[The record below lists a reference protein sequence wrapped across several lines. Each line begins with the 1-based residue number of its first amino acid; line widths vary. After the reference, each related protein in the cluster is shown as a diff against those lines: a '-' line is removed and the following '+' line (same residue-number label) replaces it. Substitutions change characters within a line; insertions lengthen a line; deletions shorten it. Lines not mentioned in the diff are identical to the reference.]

1 MDSNIKP
8 NFIPIEIIN
17 SVKSFATNEKTI
29 KILFLILFSIVLIV
43 VLMNTFSNIS
53 ILTKASD
60 NENVNSGNT
69 TVYLIL
75 NIILLLI
82 VIGFV
87 AFYIYRLVNPRS
99 LTGETNGINPQ
110 NVKFGGSVLVG
121 PTTTYAD
128 SISTIEIEKFKGLDI
143 SNLRPSAC
151 KSKTECSTRSPDG
164 RTIQD
169 PRDIPAKCK
178 DAYGSRNLPK

>member
-1 MDSNIKP
+1 MSSNIKP
-8 NFIPIEIIN
+8 NLIPNEIIN
-17 SVKSFATNEKTI
+17 SVKSFAKNEKTV
-29 KILFLILFSIVLIV
+29 KILFLILFSTVLIV

-99 LTGETNGINPQ
+99 LTGETNPIDPKDVRFQ
-110 NVKFGGSVLVG
+110 IPVKVG
-121 PTTTYAD
+121 RFTSYAD
-128 SISTIEIEKFKGLDI
+128 SIPTLPKDKFKDLDI
-143 SNLRPSAC
+143 SNLRPDAC
-151 KSKTECSTRSPDG
+151 KSKDKCSTRLPDG
-164 RTIQD
+164 RTIQNPKSLD
-169 PRDIPAKCK
+169 PKCK
-178 DAYGSRNLPK
+178 DAYGSRNLAI